1 MKPESPREGAFF
13 LIRHKLGI
21 STIAEK
27 LIETQSNTY
36 LLFITPLQLEI
47 THKTPQF
54 YALNSTTSESDNAT
68 SNTCARTRMHHSAQ
82 PRIPFGTDS
91 AHKNRS
97 AVNKYFLLFCNC
109 IPVSILTSDVALRRL
124 DNAYGDSPVES
135 RHRKE
140 LIAGDMAI
148 LMETLARLTEADIR
162 QVLRILT
169 PPEQETVRRQS
180 QRLARLARVH

>member
-1 MKPESPREGAFF
+1 
-13 LIRHKLGI
+13 
-21 STIAEK
+21 
-27 LIETQSNTY
+27 
-36 LLFITPLQLEI
+36 
-47 THKTPQF
+47 
-54 YALNSTTSESDNAT
+54 
-68 SNTCARTRMHHSAQ
+68 MHHSAQ

-91 AHKNRS
+91 ALCHALK
-97 AVNKYFLLFCNC
+97 VNKYFPLYHYGK
-109 IPVSILTSDVALRRL
+109 PVSILACDVALRRL

-180 QRLARLARVH
+180 QRLARLVRVH